1 MIIRRCQVFGTSGLS
16 DIALRGGVIQAVVPT
31 GSLQADDGEDVID
44 ADGRVVIPGL
54 WDEHVHM
61 GQWASHLRRIDV
73 SDASSPDEALS
84 LMAKAATSR
93 PNDPV
98 MVGAGMRP
106 ATWAVEPDL
115 AAIDAA
121 SGDIPWVMFSI
132 DIHSCWA
139 NTAALKRFGYD
150 SDSGFLTEHDSFGLL
165 GKVEAVDAATHDQWV
180 AEAEQMA
187 ASRGVVGIVDLD
199 MGPILD
205 NWMRRRHGQE
215 DSFTLRVEAAV
226 YPDTLH
232 VALERG
238 LRSGERIAPGVSMG
252 PLKAITDGSLNT
264 KTAYVSS
271 PYVGGDP
278 HGLGTLNYTVED
290 IHEFSSRA
298 HQAGLDVTL
307 HAIGDRANTIMLDVF
322 QSHGIAGRI
331 EHAQLVSTEDIPR
344 FADLRVTASIQP
356 QHAIDDRE
364 VTDVLW
370 SDRADNAFPAR
381 SLLDAEAHVVFGS
394 DAPVSTLDPWV
405 QIAAAVTRT
414 DDEREPWHPEQ
425 AITVSQAI
433 ACSTRSTITAG
444 QVADVVVL
452 DADPAWLERAL
463 AKKPSELSRALRAL
477 PVWMTVVEGRVSYRA
492 SSGEDAAAEG

>member
-1 MIIRRCQVFGTSGLS
+1 MIIRRAQVFGHSGLL
-16 DIALRGGVIQAVVPT
+16 DIQLRDGLIHAIASS
-31 GSLQADDGEDVID
+31 GSLTPHDGEEVVD
-44 ADGRVVIPGL
+44 ADGRIVIPGL

-73 SDASSPDEALS
+73 SKATSPTEALD
-84 LMAKAATSR
+84 LMAEAASLR
-93 PNDPV
+93 SDDQV
-98 MVGAGMRP
+98 IVGAGMRP
-106 ATWAVEPDL
+106 ATWSVDPDL
-115 AAIDAA
+115 ASIDTA
-121 SGDIPWVMFSI
+121 SGDVPWVMFSI

-139 NTAALKRFGYD
+139 NTAALRQFGYE
-150 SDSGFLTEHDSFGLL
+150 SDTGFLTEHDSFGLL
-165 GKVEAVDAATHDQWV
+165 GKVEAVDPTTHDQWV

-199 MGPILD
+199 MGPTLD
-205 NWMRRRHGQE
+205 NWVRRRTGQQ
-215 DSFTLRVEAAV
+215 DTVTLRVEASV

-238 LRSGERIAPGVSMG
+238 LKSGDPIAPGVVMG

-278 HGLGTLNYTVED
+278 HGFGTLNYTLED
-290 IHEFSSRA
+290 INDFSSRA

-322 QSHGIAGRI
+322 ESHGIAGRI
-331 EHAQLVSTEDIPR
+331 EHAQLVSTDDISR
-344 FADLRVTASIQP
+344 FAQLGVTASIQP
-356 QHAIDDRE
+356 QHAVDDRE

-370 SDRADNAFPAR
+370 SDRADKAFPVK
-381 SLLDAEAHVVFGS
+381 SLLDAGAHVVFGS
-394 DAPVSTLDPWV
+394 DAPVSALDPWV

-433 ACSTRSTITAG
+433 ACSTRSTISPG

-452 DADPAWLERAL
+452 DADPVWLERAL
-463 AKKPSELSRALRAL
+463 SKKPSELATALRSL
-477 PVWMTVVEGRVSYRA
+477 PVWMTVVGGRVTYR
-492 SSGEDAAAEG
+492 GGAEEA

>member
-1 MIIRRCQVFGTSGLS
+1 MIIRRGQIFATSGLS
-16 DIALRGGVIQAVVPT
+16 DIRLRDGIIHAVVSAGTLSP
-31 GSLQADDGEDVID
+31 DEGEEVID

-54 WDEHVHM
+54 WDEHVHI

-73 SDASSPDEALS
+73 SEATSPREALA

-93 PNDPV
+93 GDDPV
-98 MVGAGMRP
+98 IVGAGMRP
-106 ATWAVEPDL
+106 AIWSVEPDL
-115 AAIDAA
+115 ASIDAI

-139 NTAALKRFGYD
+139 NSAALRQFGYD
-150 SDSGFLTEHDSFGLL
+150 SATGFLTEHDSFGLL
-165 GKVEAVDAATHDQWV
+165 GKVEAVDPSTHDQWV
-180 AEAEQMA
+180 AEAELMA

-199 MGPILD
+199 MGPTLE
-205 NWMRRRHGQE
+205 NWVRRRAGCE
-215 DSFTLRVEAAV
+215 DMFTLRVEASV

-232 VALERG
+232 VALEPG
-238 LRSGERIAPGVSMG
+238 LKSGEHIAPGVVMG

-264 KTAYVSS
+264 KTAYVTS

-290 IHEFSSRA
+290 INDFSVRA

-322 QSHGIAGRI
+322 ERHAIAGRI
-331 EHAQLVSTEDIPR
+331 EHAQLVSAEDIPR
-344 FADLRVTASIQP
+344 FAKLGVTASIQP
-356 QHAIDDRE
+356 QHAVDDRE

-370 SDRADNAFPAR
+370 SDRVDEAFPAK
-381 SLLDAEAHVVFGS
+381 SLLDAGAHVVFGS
-394 DAPVSTLDPWV
+394 DAPVSALDPWL

-414 DDEREPWHPEQ
+414 DDERDPWRPEQ

-433 ACSTRSTITAG
+433 GCSTRSTISAG

-452 DADPAWLERAL
+452 DADPVWLERAL
-463 AKKPSELSRALRAL
+463 EKKPSELSRALRAL
-477 PVWMTVVEGRVSYRA
+477 PIWMTVVEGRVTYRGGA
-492 SSGEDAAAEG
+492 EDN

>member
-1 MIIRRCQVFGTSGLS
+1 MIIRRAHVFGTSGLS
-16 DIALRGGVIQAVVPT
+16 DIRLRDGIIVAVDSV
-31 GSLQADDGEDVID
+31 GSLAPDDGEEVID
-44 ADGRVVIPGL
+44 ADGRTVIPGL

-73 SDASSPDEALS
+73 SEATSPTEALE
-84 LMAKAATSR
+84 LMAQAAASR
-93 PNDPV
+93 PEDPV
-98 MVGAGMRP
+98 IVGAGMRP
-106 ATWAVEPDL
+106 ATWSVEPDL
-115 AAIDAA
+115 ATIDAA
-121 SGDIPWVMFSI
+121 SGSVPWVMFSI

-139 NTAALKRFGYD
+139 NSAALRQFGYD
-150 SDSGFLTEHDSFGLL
+150 SDTGFLTEHDSFGLL
-165 GKVEAVDAATHDQWV
+165 GKVESVDPNTHDQWV
-180 AEAEQMA
+180 AEAELMA

-199 MGPILD
+199 MGPTLD
-205 NWMRRRHGQE
+205 NWMRRRAGQD

-238 LRSGERIAPGVSMG
+238 HKSGDLIAPGVVMG

-264 KTAYVSS
+264 RTAYVTS

-290 IHEFSSRA
+290 INDFSVRA

-307 HAIGDRANTIMLDVF
+307 HAIGDRANSIMLDVF
-322 QSHGIAGRI
+322 ETHGFAGRI
-331 EHAQLVSTEDIPR
+331 EHAQLVSADDISR
-344 FADLRVTASIQP
+344 FAQLGVTASIQP
-356 QHAIDDRE
+356 QHAVDDRE

-370 SDRADNAFPAR
+370 SDRADKAFPAK
-381 SLLDAEAHVVFGS
+381 SLLDAGAHVVFGS
-394 DAPVSTLDPWV
+394 DAPVSALDPWV

-425 AITVSQAI
+425 AITVAQAI
-433 ACSTRSTITAG
+433 ACSTRSTVSPG

-452 DADPAWLERAL
+452 DADPVWLERAL

-477 PVWMTVVEGRVSYRA
+477 PVWMTVVEGRVSFR
-492 SSGEDAAAEG
+492 SPSDEG